1 MYVYGVYANGLKL
14 YASTLLLL
22 AAIAVA
28 IIAIVAVVVT
38 VIDEL
43 YIFQV
48 SKMPHELNSFRI
60 RLFAQYMVRHRKKQS
75 KNTRK
80 WNKRQPISVWI
91 TAILLVNKWWLH
103 GKYKQNDPFNSINLV
118 RKCTNVSDANSSID
132 IWNNRMNWAHSIL
145 IRRTHT
151 QNANRMKTI
160 YVARNFSSRFWR
172 FYVLEPRIVH
182 VLFK

>member
-28 IIAIVAVVVT
+28 IIAIVVVT

-80 WNKRQPISVWI
+80 MKQTTTDFGVNHS
-91 TAILLVNKWWLH
+91 ILLVNK
-103 GKYKQNDPFNSINLV
+103 
-118 RKCTNVSDANSSID
+118 
-132 IWNNRMNWAHSIL
+132 
-145 IRRTHT
+145 
-151 QNANRMKTI
+151 
-160 YVARNFSSRFWR
+160 
-172 FYVLEPRIVH
+172 
-182 VLFK
+182 

>member
-22 AAIAVA
+22 AATAVA

-80 WNKRQPISVWI
+80 
-91 TAILLVNKWWLH
+91 
-103 GKYKQNDPFNSINLV
+103 
-118 RKCTNVSDANSSID
+118 
-132 IWNNRMNWAHSIL
+132 
-145 IRRTHT
+145 
-151 QNANRMKTI
+151 
-160 YVARNFSSRFWR
+160 
-172 FYVLEPRIVH
+172 
-182 VLFK
+182 